1 MKILLIS
8 LIRECLK
15 VSGAGEKP
23 KSSLFL
29 RFPSLAFANIAAL
42 TPDDIRVELLDEQVE
57 PVIPANQKADL
68 VVMSVPTSLAPRAYQ
83 LSRQF
88 REKGVKVVLGGYHPS
103 LMPKEAE
110 KNADCIVVGD
120 AEETWPEL
128 IRDFKEGRLKKSY
141 VSTQRR
147 PLDMKIPKRNIFSG
161 KGYINTNFVESGRG
175 CINRCRFCSDIVFYK
190 YHYRYRPIEQVI
202 KDVKSVISWPRKFIF
217 FVDDNI
223 ISDRVHAKQL
233 FRALIPLKIY
243 WIGQST
249 LDISEDEEL
258 LRLAAES
265 GCFGLFIGFESFS
278 SGNLEKMNK
287 PSGRNADYK
296 KAVDKI
302 HSYGIAIESGF
313 IVGFDNDSL
322 DTLKKILLFTD
333 DVNMDALFLS
343 TLTPISGTEIFN
355 EYKEQN
361 RIVSED
367 WRLFNFRNVVIK
379 PELMTPEELQEGI
392 NQLARDFYSAGRV
405 FKRII
410 RAFFHLIK
418 KPEPRSLF
426 FFLGILAINLAFKGG
441 LRYLPER
448 KAGEVRFK

>member
-1 MKILLIS
+1 MKVLLVS

-15 VSGAGEKP
+15 VSISGEKP

-42 TPDDIRVELLDEQVE
+42 TPEDIQVELLDEQTE
-57 PVIPANQKADL
+57 PIIPENLKADL
-68 VVMSVPTSLAPRAYQ
+68 VAISVPTSLAPRAYQ
-83 LSRQF
+83 LSQKF
-88 REKGVKVVLGGYHPS
+88 RERGVKVVLGGYHPS
-103 LMPKEAE
+103 LMPEEAE
-110 KNADCIVVGD
+110 KNADSIVIGD

-128 IRDFKEGRLKKSY
+128 ISDFKEGRLKKKY

-147 PLDMKIPKRNIFSG
+147 PLDIKIPKREIFKG
-161 KGYINTNFVESGRG
+161 KGYINTNFVETGRG
-175 CINRCRFCSDIVFYK
+175 CVNRCRFCSDIVFYK

-202 KDVKSVISWPRKFIF
+202 EDIKSVISWPEKFIF

-223 ISDRVHAKQL
+223 IANRAHAKHL
-233 FRALIPLKIY
+233 FRALIPLKIC

-249 LDISEDEEL
+249 LEIAEDEEL
-258 LRLAAES
+258 LRLSAES

-278 SGNLEKMNK
+278 TDNLKRMNK
-287 PSGRNADYK
+287 PVSKLADYK
-296 KAVDKI
+296 KAVEKI
-302 HSYGIAIESGF
+302 HRYGIAIESGF
-313 IVGFDNDSL
+313 IVGFDRDNS
-322 DTLKKILLFTD
+322 DTLKEILRFAD
-333 DVNMDALFLS
+333 EVNLDALFLS
-343 TLTPISGTEIFN
+343 TLTPIPGTEIFN

-379 PELMTPEELQEGI
+379 PEMMTPEALQEGI
-392 NQLARDFYSAGRV
+392 NQLARDFYSTGRV

-410 RAFFHLIK
+410 RAFFCLIK
-418 KPEPRSLF
+418 NPGTRRLF
-426 FFLGILAINLAFKGG
+426 FFLGILAINLAFRGG

-448 KAGEVRFK
+448 KGGEVRFK